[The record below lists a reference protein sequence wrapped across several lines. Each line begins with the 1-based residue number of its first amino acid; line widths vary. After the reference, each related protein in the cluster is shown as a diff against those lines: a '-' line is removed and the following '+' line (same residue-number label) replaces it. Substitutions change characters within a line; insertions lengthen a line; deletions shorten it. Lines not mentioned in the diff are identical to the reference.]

1 MFTALGE
8 RAFALFCC
16 FTGLRLGDGGAGT
29 QKPWDKRKRV
39 GVCNL
44 AVEGRFRAISADR
57 GSYKTG
63 FAGLEVDHI

>member
-8 RAFALFCC
+8 RAFALFYRVAV
-16 FTGLRLGDGGAGT
+16 GGRWSGDT
-29 QKPWDKRKRV
+29 NKPWDKRKRV